1 MNPCKPAP
9 RGWTLLE
16 LLMALGLMGLCA
28 SLALSAYQAILQR
41 SQRSQ
46 ARVLLMQTAHWL
58 ERSAAL
64 QGSYP
69 LVLPSSVWQQEGLN
83 YQLGLVSDGVH
94 YVLTASPWRQQ
105 MGDACGSFTLSDT
118 GARGVRDARIGV
130 ADCWTP

>member
-28 SLALSAYQAILQR
+28 SLALPAYQAILQR

-83 YQLGLVSDGVH
+83 YQLDLVSDGVH
-94 YVLTASPWRQQ
+94 YVLT
-105 MGDACGSFTLSDT
+105 
-118 GARGVRDARIGV
+118 
-130 ADCWTP
+130 